1 MKDLNNTT
9 KKILFG
15 TVGAAGLFLAS
26 SASVNADTAHHVVK
40 NDTVWDLS
48 QKYGVSIQSIEQL
61 NKINTDTHLIR
72 EGQTLTIP
80 TTGKTAA
87 KTATKTSQVTV
98 KAGDTL
104 WALAQ
109 KYGTTVEKLRQLNGL
124 ASDAYLIHVGDV
136 IKVDGQVTTTT
147 TTNAQATST
156 VSSEANQTSQA
167 ASTASSEANQ
177 TSQAASTASSEANQ
191 TSQAAATA
199 SSEAS
204 QTSQAAATASSEA
217 SQTSQATSTASSEA
231 SQAASTSQAATPYV
245 AANHVTY
252 TVQAGD
258 SLYTIAQKYGV
269 TVDSLRQANTLGA
282 TLQVGQ
288 SLTVN
293 DPTKNPQASV
303 ATSQAEQTPA
313 QTTTTSQATQATQTT
328 QAATTT
334 NQVAQTTS
342 QPAAQTQTSQASQT
356 TQASQQTQAS
366 QAQVATPSSYS
377 VSALLSYAQTFTG
390 VPYVLGGT
398 TPAGFDCSGFT
409 QYVFN
414 HFGKNIGRTTYQQ
427 QYAGTKLAVSSAQPG
442 DLLFWGAYGS
452 AYHVGIYLGG
462 SSYIA
467 APEPGESVS
476 VKSFTY
482 YQPSFAVHVN

>member
-1 MKDLNNTT
+1 MNNTT

-26 SASVNADTAHHVVK
+26 SASVNADTTHHVVK

-136 IKVDGQVTTTT
+136 IKVDGQVTATT

-156 VSSEANQTSQA
+156 VSSEASQTSQA
-167 ASTASSEANQ
+167 ASTASSEASQ
-177 TSQAASTASSEANQ
+177 TSQAASTASSEA
-191 TSQAAATA
+191 
-199 SSEAS
+199 S
-204 QTSQAAATASSEA
+204 QTSQAASTASSEA

-328 QAATTT
+328 QAVATT
-334 NQVAQTTS
+334 NQVAQTTSQTTS

-356 TQASQQTQAS
+356 TQTSQQTQAS

>member
-1 MKDLNNTT
+1 MNNTT

-26 SASVNADTAHHVVK
+26 SASVNADTTHHVVK

-167 ASTASSEANQ
+167 AATASSEAN
-177 TSQAASTASSEANQ
+177 
-191 TSQAAATA
+191 
-199 SSEAS
+199 

-231 SQAASTSQAATPYV
+231 SQAANTSQAATPYV

-252 TVQAGD
+252 TVQSGD

-303 ATSQAEQTPA
+303 AASQAEQTPA

-342 QPAAQTQTSQASQT
+342 QTTSQPAAQTQT
-356 TQASQQTQAS
+356 SQQTQAS

-377 VSALLSYAQTFTG
+377 VSVLLSYAQTFTG

-462 SSYIA
+462 SSYID

>member
-26 SASVNADTAHHVVK
+26 SASVNADTTHHVVK

-177 TSQAASTASSEANQ
+177 TGQAAS
-191 TSQAAATA
+191 
-199 SSEAS
+199 
-204 QTSQAAATASSEA
+204 TASSEA

>member
-26 SASVNADTAHHVVK
+26 SASVNADTTHHVVK

-147 TTNAQATST
+147 TTNAQATAT
-156 VSSEANQTSQA
+156 VSSEASQISQA
-167 ASTASSEANQ
+167 AATASSEANQ
-177 TSQAASTASSEANQ
+177 TSQAAS
-191 TSQAAATA
+191 
-199 SSEAS
+199 
-204 QTSQAAATASSEA
+204 TASSEA

-303 ATSQAEQTPA
+303 AASQAEQTPA

-342 QPAAQTQTSQASQT
+342 QTTSQPAVQTQTSQASQT
-356 TQASQQTQAS
+356 TQTSQQTQAS

>member
-26 SASVNADTAHHVVK
+26 SASVNADTTHHVVK

-80 TTGKTAA
+80 TTG

-136 IKVDGQVTTTT
+136 IKVDGQVT
-147 TTNAQATST
+147 ATST
-156 VSSEANQTSQA
+156 SSQATPATSSEANQTSQA

-177 TSQAASTASSEANQ
+177 TGQAAS
-191 TSQAAATA
+191 
-199 SSEAS
+199 
-204 QTSQAAATASSEA
+204 TASSEA

-342 QPAAQTQTSQASQT
+342 QTTSQPAAQTQTSQT
-356 TQASQQTQAS
+356 TQTSQQTQAS

>member
-26 SASVNADTAHHVVK
+26 SASVNADTTHHVVK

-87 KTATKTSQVTV
+87 KIATKTSQVTV

-156 VSSEANQTSQA
+156 VSSEAS
-167 ASTASSEANQ
+167 
-177 TSQAASTASSEANQ
+177 Q

-199 SSEAS
+199 SSEAN

-303 ATSQAEQTPA
+303 AASQAEQTPA

-342 QPAAQTQTSQASQT
+342 QTTSQPAAQTSQASQT
-356 TQASQQTQAS
+356 TQTSQQTQAS

>member
-26 SASVNADTAHHVVK
+26 SASVNADTTHHVVK

-136 IKVDGQVTTTT
+136 VKVDGQVTTTT

-167 ASTASSEANQ
+167 AATASSEANQ
-177 TSQAASTASSEANQ
+177 TSQAASTASSEA
-191 TSQAAATA
+191 
-199 SSEAS
+199 S
-204 QTSQAAATASSEA
+204 QTSQAASTASSEA
-217 SQTSQATSTASSEA
+217 SQTSQATSTTSSEA

-342 QPAAQTQTSQASQT
+342 QPAAQTQTS
-356 TQASQQTQAS
+356 QASQQTQAS

>member
-1 MKDLNNTT
+1 MNNTT

-26 SASVNADTAHHVVK
+26 SASVNADTTHHVVK

-156 VSSEANQTSQA
+156 VSSEAS
-167 ASTASSEANQ
+167 
-177 TSQAASTASSEANQ
+177 Q

-199 SSEAS
+199 SSEAN

-303 ATSQAEQTPA
+303 AASQAEQTPA

-342 QPAAQTQTSQASQT
+342 QTTSQPAAQTSQASQT
-356 TQASQQTQAS
+356 TQTSQQTQAS

>member
-26 SASVNADTAHHVVK
+26 SASVNADTTHHVVK

-156 VSSEANQTSQA
+156 VSSEASQTSQA

-177 TSQAASTASSEANQ
+177 TSQAAS
-191 TSQAAATA
+191 
-199 SSEAS
+199 
-204 QTSQAAATASSEA
+204 TASSEA

-342 QPAAQTQTSQASQT
+342 QTTSQPAAQTQTSQASQT
-356 TQASQQTQAS
+356 TQTSQQNQAS

-476 VKSFTY
+476 IKSFTY

>member
-1 MKDLNNTT
+1 MNNTT

-26 SASVNADTAHHVVK
+26 SASVNADTTHHVVK

-167 ASTASSEANQ
+167 AA
-177 TSQAASTASSEANQ
+177 TASSEANQ

-303 ATSQAEQTPA
+303 AASQAEQTPA

-342 QPAAQTQTSQASQT
+342 QTTSQPAAQTQTSHASQT
-356 TQASQQTQAS
+356 TQTSQQTQAS

-409 QYVFN
+409 QYVFS

>member
-26 SASVNADTAHHVVK
+26 SASVNADTTHHVVK

-167 ASTASSEANQ
+167 AATASSEANQ
-177 TSQAASTASSEANQ
+177 TG
-191 TSQAAATA
+191 QAAATA

-204 QTSQAAATASSEA
+204 QTSQAI
-217 SQTSQATSTASSEA
+217 STASSEA

-303 ATSQAEQTPA
+303 AASQAEQTPA

-342 QPAAQTQTSQASQT
+342 QTTSQPAAQTQTSQASQT
-356 TQASQQTQAS
+356 TQTSQQTQAS
-366 QAQVATPSSYS
+366 QAQVTTPSSYS

>member
-26 SASVNADTAHHVVK
+26 SASVNADTTHHVVK

-124 ASDAYLIHVGDV
+124 ASDAYLIHIGDV
-136 IKVDGQVTTTT
+136 IKVDGQVTATT

-156 VSSEANQTSQA
+156 VSSEASQTSQA
-167 ASTASSEANQ
+167 ASTASSEASQ
-177 TSQAASTASSEANQ
+177 TSQAAS
-191 TSQAAATA
+191 
-199 SSEAS
+199 
-204 QTSQAAATASSEA
+204 TASSEA

-303 ATSQAEQTPA
+303 AASQAEQTPA

-328 QAATTT
+328 QAAATT
-334 NQVAQTTS
+334 NQVAQTTSQTTS

-356 TQASQQTQAS
+356 TQTSQQTQAS

>member
-26 SASVNADTAHHVVK
+26 SASVNADTTHHVVK

-80 TTGKTAA
+80 ATGKTAA

-177 TSQAASTASSEANQ
+177 TSQAASTASSEA
-191 TSQAAATA
+191 
-199 SSEAS
+199 
-204 QTSQAAATASSEA
+204 

-303 ATSQAEQTPA
+303 AASQAEQTPA

-342 QPAAQTQTSQASQT
+342 QTTSQPAAQTQT
-356 TQASQQTQAS
+356 SQQTQAS

>member
-26 SASVNADTAHHVVK
+26 SASVNADTTHHVVK

-136 IKVDGQVTTTT
+136 VKVDGQVTTTT

-167 ASTASSEANQ
+167 AS
-177 TSQAASTASSEANQ
+177 
-191 TSQAAATA
+191 TA

-303 ATSQAEQTPA
+303 AASQAEQTPA

-342 QPAAQTQTSQASQT
+342 QTTSQPAAQTQTSQASQT
-356 TQASQQTQAS
+356 TQTSQQTQAS

>member
-26 SASVNADTAHHVVK
+26 SASVNADTTHHVVK

-80 TTGKTAA
+80 ATGKTAA

-177 TSQAASTASSEANQ
+177 TSQAASTASSEA
-191 TSQAAATA
+191 
-199 SSEAS
+199 
-204 QTSQAAATASSEA
+204 

-303 ATSQAEQTPA
+303 AASQAEQTPA

-342 QPAAQTQTSQASQT
+342 QTTSQPAAQTQTSQT
-356 TQASQQTQAS
+356 TQTSQQTQAS

>member
-1 MKDLNNTT
+1 MNNTT

-26 SASVNADTAHHVVK
+26 SASVNADTTHHVVK

-80 TTGKTAA
+80 ATGKTAA

-177 TSQAASTASSEANQ
+177 TSQAASTASSEA
-191 TSQAAATA
+191 
-199 SSEAS
+199 
-204 QTSQAAATASSEA
+204 

-303 ATSQAEQTPA
+303 AASQAEQTPA

-342 QPAAQTQTSQASQT
+342 QTTSQPAAQTQTSQT
-356 TQASQQTQAS
+356 TQTSQQTQAS

>member
-26 SASVNADTAHHVVK
+26 SASVNADTTHHVVK

-136 IKVDGQVTTTT
+136 IKVDGQVTATT

-156 VSSEANQTSQA
+156 VSSEASQTSQA
-167 ASTASSEANQ
+167 ASTASSEASQ
-177 TSQAASTASSEANQ
+177 TSQAAL
-191 TSQAAATA
+191 TA

-204 QTSQAAATASSEA
+204 QTGQAASTASSEA

-245 AANHVTY
+245 AANHITY

-303 ATSQAEQTPA
+303 ATSQAEQT
-313 QTTTTSQATQATQTT
+313 TTTSQATQATQTT

-356 TQASQQTQAS
+356 TQTSQQTQAS

>member
-26 SASVNADTAHHVVK
+26 SASVNADTTHHVVK

-136 IKVDGQVTTTT
+136 VKVDGQVTTTT

-177 TSQAASTASSEANQ
+177 TGQAAS
-191 TSQAAATA
+191 
-199 SSEAS
+199 
-204 QTSQAAATASSEA
+204 TASSEA

-303 ATSQAEQTPA
+303 AASQAEQTPA

-342 QPAAQTQTSQASQT
+342 QTTSQPAAQTQTSQASQT
-356 TQASQQTQAS
+356 TQTSQQTQAS

>member
-1 MKDLNNTT
+1 MNNTT

-156 VSSEANQTSQA
+156 VSSEASQTSQA

-177 TSQAASTASSEANQ
+177 TSQAAS
-191 TSQAAATA
+191 
-199 SSEAS
+199 
-204 QTSQAAATASSEA
+204 TASSEA

-303 ATSQAEQTPA
+303 AASQAEQTPA

-328 QAATTT
+328 QAAATT
-334 NQVAQTTS
+334 NQVVQTTSQTTS

-356 TQASQQTQAS
+356 TQTSQQTQAS

>member
-26 SASVNADTAHHVVK
+26 SASVNADTTHHVVK

-80 TTGKTAA
+80 TTG

-136 IKVDGQVTTTT
+136 IKVDGQVT
-147 TTNAQATST
+147 ATST
-156 VSSEANQTSQA
+156 SSQATPATSSEASQTSQA
-167 ASTASSEANQ
+167 ASTASSEASQ
-177 TSQAASTASSEANQ
+177 TGQAAS
-191 TSQAAATA
+191 
-199 SSEAS
+199 
-204 QTSQAAATASSEA
+204 TASSEA

>member
-1 MKDLNNTT
+1 MNNTT

-26 SASVNADTAHHVVK
+26 SASVNADTTHHVVK

-136 IKVDGQVTTTT
+136 IKVDGQVTATT

-156 VSSEANQTSQA
+156 VSSEASQTSQA
-167 ASTASSEANQ
+167 ASTASSEASQ
-177 TSQAASTASSEANQ
+177 TGQAAST
-191 TSQAAATA
+191 T
-199 SSEAS
+199 
-204 QTSQAAATASSEA
+204 SSEA

-328 QAATTT
+328 QAVATT
-334 NQVAQTTS
+334 NQVAQTTSQTTS

-356 TQASQQTQAS
+356 TQTSQQTQAS

>member
-26 SASVNADTAHHVVK
+26 SASVNADTTHHVVK

-61 NKINTDTHLIR
+61 NKINTNTHLIR

-177 TSQAASTASSEANQ
+177 TSQAASTASSEA
-191 TSQAAATA
+191 
-199 SSEAS
+199 
-204 QTSQAAATASSEA
+204 
-217 SQTSQATSTASSEA
+217 SQTSQATSTTSSEA

-303 ATSQAEQTPA
+303 AASQAEQTPA

-342 QPAAQTQTSQASQT
+342 QTTSQPAAQTQTQTQTSQASQT
-356 TQASQQTQAS
+356 TQTSQQTQAS

>member
-1 MKDLNNTT
+1 MNNTT

-26 SASVNADTAHHVVK
+26 SASVNADTTHHVVK

-136 IKVDGQVTTTT
+136 VKVDGQVTTTT

-156 VSSEANQTSQA
+156 V
-167 ASTASSEANQ
+167 
-177 TSQAASTASSEANQ
+177 SSEANQ

-217 SQTSQATSTASSEA
+217 NQTSQATSTASSEA

-258 SLYTIAQKYGV
+258 SLYTISQKYGV

-303 ATSQAEQTPA
+303 AASQAEQTPA

-342 QPAAQTQTSQASQT
+342 QTTSQPAAQTQTSQASQT
-356 TQASQQTQAS
+356 TQAS

-476 VKSFTY
+476 IKSFTY

>member
-1 MKDLNNTT
+1 MNNTT

-26 SASVNADTAHHVVK
+26 SASVNADTTHHVVK

-61 NKINTDTHLIR
+61 NKINTDTHLIL

-136 IKVDGQVTTTT
+136 VKVDGQVTTTT
-147 TTNAQATST
+147 TTNAQATAT
-156 VSSEANQTSQA
+156 VSSEASQTSQA

-177 TSQAASTASSEANQ
+177 TSQAAP
-191 TSQAAATA
+191 
-199 SSEAS
+199 
-204 QTSQAAATASSEA
+204 TASSEA
-217 SQTSQATSTASSEA
+217 SQTSQATSTASSET

-303 ATSQAEQTPA
+303 AASQAEQTPA

-342 QPAAQTQTSQASQT
+342 QTTSQPAAQTQTS
-356 TQASQQTQAS
+356 QASQQTQAS

>member
-26 SASVNADTAHHVVK
+26 SASVNADTTHHVVK

-156 VSSEANQTSQA
+156 VSSEAS
-167 ASTASSEANQ
+167 
-177 TSQAASTASSEANQ
+177 Q

-199 SSEAS
+199 SSEAN

-303 ATSQAEQTPA
+303 AASQAEQTPA

-342 QPAAQTQTSQASQT
+342 QTTSQPAAQTQTSQASQT
-356 TQASQQTQAS
+356 TQTSQQTQAS

>member
-26 SASVNADTAHHVVK
+26 SASVNADTTHHVVK

-136 IKVDGQVTTTT
+136 IKVDGQVTATT

-156 VSSEANQTSQA
+156 VSSEASQTSQA
-167 ASTASSEANQ
+167 ASTASSEAN
-177 TSQAASTASSEANQ
+177 
-191 TSQAAATA
+191 
-199 SSEAS
+199 

-303 ATSQAEQTPA
+303 AASQAEQTPA

-328 QAATTT
+328 QAAATT

-356 TQASQQTQAS
+356 TQTSQQTQAS

>member
-1 MKDLNNTT
+1 MNNTT

-26 SASVNADTAHHVVK
+26 SASVNADTTHHVVK

-136 IKVDGQVTTTT
+136 IKVDGQVTATT

-156 VSSEANQTSQA
+156 VSSEASQTSQA
-167 ASTASSEANQ
+167 ASTASSEASQ
-177 TSQAASTASSEANQ
+177 TSQAASTASSEASQ
-191 TSQAAATA
+191 TDQAA
-199 SSEAS
+199 S
-204 QTSQAAATASSEA
+204 TASSEA

-303 ATSQAEQTPA
+303 AASQAEQTPA

-342 QPAAQTQTSQASQT
+342 QTTSQPAAQTQTSQASQT
-356 TQASQQTQAS
+356 TQTSQQTQASQQTQVS

>member
-1 MKDLNNTT
+1 MNNTT

-26 SASVNADTAHHVVK
+26 SASVNADTTHHVVK

-167 ASTASSEANQ
+167 TSTASSEANQ
-177 TSQAASTASSEANQ
+177 TSQAAS
-191 TSQAAATA
+191 
-199 SSEAS
+199 
-204 QTSQAAATASSEA
+204 TASSEA

-303 ATSQAEQTPA
+303 AASQAEQTPA

-342 QPAAQTQTSQASQT
+342 QTTSQPAAQTQTTQT
-356 TQASQQTQAS
+356 SQQTQAS

>member
-26 SASVNADTAHHVVK
+26 SASVNADTTHHVVK

-177 TSQAASTASSEANQ
+177 TSQAA
-191 TSQAAATA
+191 
-199 SSEAS
+199 
-204 QTSQAAATASSEA
+204 ATASSEA

-303 ATSQAEQTPA
+303 AASQAEQTPA

-342 QPAAQTQTSQASQT
+342 QTTSQPAAQTQTSQASQT
-356 TQASQQTQAS
+356 TQTSQQTQAS

-452 AYHVGIYLGG
+452 AYHVGIYLGS

>member
-1 MKDLNNTT
+1 MNNTT

-26 SASVNADTAHHVVK
+26 SASVNADTTHHVVK

-156 VSSEANQTSQA
+156 VSSEAS
-167 ASTASSEANQ
+167 
-177 TSQAASTASSEANQ
+177 Q

-199 SSEAS
+199 SSEAN

-303 ATSQAEQTPA
+303 AASQAEQTPA

-342 QPAAQTQTSQASQT
+342 QTTSQPAAQTQTSQASQT
-356 TQASQQTQAS
+356 TQTSQQTQAS

>member
-1 MKDLNNTT
+1 MNNTT

-26 SASVNADTAHHVVK
+26 SASVNADTTHHVVK

-156 VSSEANQTSQA
+156 VSSEASQTSQA

-177 TSQAASTASSEANQ
+177 TSQAASTASSEAN
-191 TSQAAATA
+191 
-199 SSEAS
+199 

-303 ATSQAEQTPA
+303 AASQAEQTPA

-342 QPAAQTQTSQASQT
+342 QTTSQPAAQTQTSQASQT
-356 TQASQQTQAS
+356 TQTSQQTQAS

>member
-1 MKDLNNTT
+1 MNNTT

-26 SASVNADTAHHVVK
+26 SASVNADTTHHVVK

-136 IKVDGQVTTTT
+136 IKVDGQVTATT

-156 VSSEANQTSQA
+156 VSSEASQTSQA

-177 TSQAASTASSEANQ
+177 TSQAASTASSEA
-191 TSQAAATA
+191 
-199 SSEAS
+199 S
-204 QTSQAAATASSEA
+204 QTSQAASTASSEA
-217 SQTSQATSTASSEA
+217 SQTSQATSTTSSEA

-482 YQPSFAVHVN
+482 YQPSFAVQVN

>member
-1 MKDLNNTT
+1 MNNTT

-26 SASVNADTAHHVVK
+26 SASVNADTTHHVVK

-80 TTGKTAA
+80 TTVKTAA

-167 ASTASSEANQ
+167 TSTASSEANQ
-177 TSQAASTASSEANQ
+177 TGQAAS
-191 TSQAAATA
+191 
-199 SSEAS
+199 
-204 QTSQAAATASSEA
+204 TASSEA

-303 ATSQAEQTPA
+303 AASQAEQTPA

-342 QPAAQTQTSQASQT
+342 QTTSQPAAQTQTSQASQT
-356 TQASQQTQAS
+356 TQTSQQTQAS

>member
-1 MKDLNNTT
+1 VKDLNNTT

-26 SASVNADTAHHVVK
+26 SASVNADTTHHVVK

-167 ASTASSEANQ
+167 AATASSEAN
-177 TSQAASTASSEANQ
+177 
-191 TSQAAATA
+191 
-199 SSEAS
+199 

-303 ATSQAEQTPA
+303 AASQAEQTPA

-342 QPAAQTQTSQASQT
+342 QTTSQPAAQTQTSQASQT
-356 TQASQQTQAS
+356 TQTSQQTQAS

>member
-26 SASVNADTAHHVVK
+26 SASVNADTTHHVVK

-136 IKVDGQVTTTT
+136 IKVDGQVTATT

-167 ASTASSEANQ
+167 AATASSEANQ
-177 TSQAASTASSEANQ
+177 TSQAASTASSEA
-191 TSQAAATA
+191 
-199 SSEAS
+199 S
-204 QTSQAAATASSEA
+204 QTSQAASTASSEA
-217 SQTSQATSTASSEA
+217 SQTSQATSTTSSEA

-342 QPAAQTQTSQASQT
+342 QPAAQTQTS
-356 TQASQQTQAS
+356 QASQQTQAS

>member
-1 MKDLNNTT
+1 MNNTT

-26 SASVNADTAHHVVK
+26 SASVNADTTHHVVK

-80 TTGKTAA
+80 TTGKTA
-87 KTATKTSQVTV
+87 TKTSQVTV

-124 ASDAYLIHVGDV
+124 ANDAYLIHVGDV

-156 VSSEANQTSQA
+156 VSSEASQTSQA

-177 TSQAASTASSEANQ
+177 TSQAAS
-191 TSQAAATA
+191 
-199 SSEAS
+199 
-204 QTSQAAATASSEA
+204 TASSEA

-303 ATSQAEQTPA
+303 AASQAEQTPA

-342 QPAAQTQTSQASQT
+342 QTTSQPAAQTQT
-356 TQASQQTQAS
+356 SQQTQAS

>member
-1 MKDLNNTT
+1 MNNTT

-26 SASVNADTAHHVVK
+26 SASVNADTTHHVVK

-167 ASTASSEANQ
+167 
-177 TSQAASTASSEANQ
+177 TS
-191 TSQAAATA
+191 
-199 SSEAS
+199 
-204 QTSQAAATASSEA
+204 TASSEA

-303 ATSQAEQTPA
+303 AASQAEQTPA

-342 QPAAQTQTSQASQT
+342 QTTSQPAAQTQTSQASQT
-356 TQASQQTQAS
+356 TQTSQQTQAS

>member
-26 SASVNADTAHHVVK
+26 SASVNADTTHHVVK

-80 TTGKTAA
+80 TTG

-167 ASTASSEANQ
+167 ASTVSSEANQ

-191 TSQAAATA
+191 TSQAA
-199 SSEAS
+199 S
-204 QTSQAAATASSEA
+204 TASSEA

-303 ATSQAEQTPA
+303 AASQAEQTPA

-342 QPAAQTQTSQASQT
+342 QTTSQPAAQTQTSQASQT
-356 TQASQQTQAS
+356 TQTSQQTQTS

-377 VSALLSYAQTFTG
+377 ISALLSYAQTFTG

>member
-26 SASVNADTAHHVVK
+26 SASVNADTTHHVVK

-156 VSSEANQTSQA
+156 VSSEASQTSQA

-177 TSQAASTASSEANQ
+177 TSQAAS
-191 TSQAAATA
+191 
-199 SSEAS
+199 
-204 QTSQAAATASSEA
+204 TASSEA

-303 ATSQAEQTPA
+303 TTSQAEQTPA

-342 QPAAQTQTSQASQT
+342 QTTSQPAAQTQTS
-356 TQASQQTQAS
+356 QASQQTQAS